1 MTKKLYLSNSQI
13 NTFTDC
19 NRKWYIDKVQRI
31 RPAYLSSPLYF
42 GSIIDETIE
51 HILLK
56 KEGSHLDTF
65 YEKLNNFQVNGSD
78 KKMPDDLL
86 SVRFGAGD
94 VDANLVEQKHVNDA
108 CDRLKIDILDRDE
121 FLEYCKQKRKRKSAL
136 DPIEQYLFNHIAW
149 VSVEQK
155 GLMIVAKLAEWI
167 EENVAEVH
175 SVQKKI
181 EISNENGDSFI
192 GFLDFVVSLKCGKK
206 VLMDLKTSS
215 NPNAYYP
222 EDSAAKSVQL
232 GIYSQQE
239 DIKDVA
245 YLVADKKIRVRE
257 PRVRLKYVEGIIT
270 EEWLDEVFDMIEEA
284 TEAIKEKLP
293 KGAEAFEKNLDSCNK
308 YSGCEYRGLCEK
320 GSMKGLEKV
329 SE

>member
-1 MTKKLYLSNSQI
+1 MTKKLRLSNSQI

-19 NRKWYIDKVQRI
+19 NKKWYYDKVAKI
-31 RPAYLSSPLYF
+31 RPNYLSSPLYI
-42 GSIIDETIE
+42 GTIVDETIE

-94 VDANLVEQKHVNDA
+94 VDANLVDQKHVNDA
-108 CDRLKIDILDRDE
+108 CDRLKIDQINKKD

-136 DPIEQYLFNHIAW
+136 DSTEQYLFNYIAW
-149 VSVEQK
+149 ISLEQK
-155 GLMIVAKLAEWI
+155 GLMLVEKLSEWI
-167 EENVAEVH
+167 EENVVEVH
-175 SVQKKI
+175 SAQKKI

-192 GFLDFVVSLKCGKK
+192 GFLDFIATLKNGKK
-206 VLMDLKTSS
+206 VLVDLKTSS

-222 EDSAAKSVQL
+222 EDSASKSVQL

-239 DIKDVA
+239 KLPNVA

-257 PRVRLKYVEGIIT
+257 PRVRLKYVEGVIT

-293 KGAEAFEKNLDSCNK
+293 KGAEAFEKNLDSCNN
-308 YSGCEYRGLCEK
+308 YSGCEYRGLCER
-320 GSMKGLEKV
+320 GSMQGLEVVK
-329 SE
+329 

>member
-1 MTKKLYLSNSQI
+1 MTKPIRLSNSQI
-13 NTFTDC
+13 STFTDC
-19 NRKWYIDKVQRI
+19 NRKWHLDKVQKI
-31 RPAYLSSPLYF
+31 RPTFLSSPLYF
-42 GSIIDETIE
+42 GTIVDETIE

-94 VDANLVEQKHVNDA
+94 VDANLVDQKYVNDA
-108 CDRLKIDILDRDE
+108 CDRLKIDQINKKD

-136 DPIEQYLFNHIAW
+136 DPIEQYLFNYIAW
-149 VSVEQK
+149 VSLEQK
-155 GLMIVAKLAEWI
+155 GLMLVEKLSEWI
-167 EENVAEVH
+167 EENVVEVH
-175 SVQKKI
+175 SAQKKI

-192 GFLDFVVSLKCGKK
+192 GFLDFIATLKNGKK
-206 VLMDLKTSS
+206 VLVDLKTSS

-222 EDSAAKSVQL
+222 EDSASKSVQL

-239 DIKDVA
+239 RLPNVA

-293 KGAEAFEKNLDSCNK
+293 KGAEAFEKNLDSCNM
-308 YSGCEYRGLCEK
+308 YGNCQYRGLCEK
-320 GSMKGLEKV
+320 GSMKGLEVVK
-329 SE
+329 

>member
-1 MTKKLYLSNSQI
+1 MTKPIRLSNSQI
-13 NTFTDC
+13 STFTDC
-19 NRKWYIDKVQRI
+19 NRKWHLDKVQKI
-31 RPAYLSSPLYF
+31 RPTFLSSPLYF
-42 GSIIDETIE
+42 GTIVDETIE

-94 VDANLVEQKHVNDA
+94 VDANLVDQKYVNDA
-108 CDRLKIDILDRDE
+108 CDRLKIDQINKKD

-136 DPIEQYLFNHIAW
+136 DPIEQYLFNYIAW
-149 VSVEQK
+149 VSLEQK
-155 GLMIVAKLAEWI
+155 GLMLVEKLSEWI
-167 EENVAEVH
+167 KENVVEVH
-175 SVQKKI
+175 SAQKKI

-192 GFLDFVVSLKCGKK
+192 GFLDFIATLKNGKK
-206 VLMDLKTSS
+206 VLVDLKTSS

-222 EDSAAKSVQL
+222 EDSASKSVQL

-239 DIKDVA
+239 RLPNVA

-293 KGAEAFEKNLDSCNK
+293 KGAEAFEKNLDSCNM
-308 YSGCEYRGLCEK
+308 YGNCQYRGLCEK
-320 GSMKGLEKV
+320 GSMKGLEVVK
-329 SE
+329 

>member
-1 MTKKLYLSNSQI
+1 MTKKLRLSNSQI
-13 NTFTDC
+13 NTFIDC
-19 NRKWYIDKVQRI
+19 NKKWYYDKVARI
-31 RPAYLSSPLYF
+31 RPNYLSSPLYI
-42 GSIIDETIE
+42 GTIIDETIE

-65 YEKLNNFQVNGSD
+65 YEKLNNFQVNGND

-136 DPIEQYLFNHIAW
+136 NSIEQYLFNYIAW

-155 GLMIVAKLAEWI
+155 GLMLVEKLAEWI

-192 GFLDFVVSLKCGKK
+192 GLLDFVVTLKCGKK
-206 VLMDLKTSS
+206 VLVDLKTSS

-222 EDSAAKSVQL
+222 EDSASKSVQL

-245 YLVADKKIRVRE
+245 YLVADKKIRKRE
-257 PRVRLKYVEGIIT
+257 PRVRLKYVEGVIT

-293 KGAEAFEKNLDSCNK
+293 KGAEAFEKNLDSCNNFG
-308 YSGCEYRGLCEK
+308 GCQYRGLCEK
-320 GSMKGLEKV
+320 GSMKNLEVVK
-329 SE
+329 

>member
-1 MTKKLYLSNSQI
+1 MTKPIRLSNSQI
-13 NTFTDC
+13 STFTDC
-19 NRKWYIDKVQRI
+19 NRKWHLDKVQKI
-31 RPAYLSSPLYF
+31 RPTFLSSPLYF
-42 GSIIDETIE
+42 GTIVDETIE

-94 VDANLVEQKHVNDA
+94 VDANLVDQKHVNDA
-108 CDRLKIDILDRDE
+108 CDRLKIDQINKKD

-136 DPIEQYLFNHIAW
+136 DSIEQYLFNHIAW
-149 VSVEQK
+149 VSLEQK
-155 GLMIVAKLAEWI
+155 GLMLVEKLSEWI
-167 EENVAEVH
+167 EENVVEVH
-175 SVQKKI
+175 SAQKKI

-192 GFLDFVVSLKCGKK
+192 GFLDFIATLKNGKK
-206 VLMDLKTSS
+206 VLVDLKTSS

-222 EDSAAKSVQL
+222 EDSASKSVQL

-239 DIKDVA
+239 KLPNVA
-245 YLVADKKIRVRE
+245 YLVADKKIRKRE
-257 PRVRLKYVEGIIT
+257 PRVRLKYVEGVIT

-293 KGAEAFEKNLDSCNK
+293 KGEEAFEKNLDSCMNFG
-308 YSGCEYRGLCEK
+308 GCQYRGLCEK
-320 GSMKGLEKV
+320 GSMKGLEVVK
-329 SE
+329 

>member
-1 MTKKLYLSNSQI
+1 MTKPIRLSNSQI
-13 NTFTDC
+13 STFTDC
-19 NRKWYIDKVQRI
+19 NRKWHLDKVQKI
-31 RPAYLSSPLYF
+31 RPTFLSSPLYF
-42 GSIIDETIE
+42 GTIVDETIE

-94 VDANLVEQKHVNDA
+94 VDANLVDQKYVNDA
-108 CDRLKIDILDRDE
+108 CDRLKIDQINKKD

-149 VSVEQK
+149 VSLEQK
-155 GLMIVAKLAEWI
+155 GLMLVEKLSEWI
-167 EENVAEVH
+167 EENVVEVH
-175 SVQKKI
+175 SAQKKI

-192 GFLDFVVSLKCGKK
+192 GFLDFIATLKNGKK
-206 VLMDLKTSS
+206 VLVDLKTSS

-222 EDSAAKSVQL
+222 EDSASKSVQL

-239 DIKDVA
+239 KLPNVA
-245 YLVADKKIRVRE
+245 YLVADKKIRKRE
-257 PRVRLKYVEGIIT
+257 PRVRLKYVEGVIT

-293 KGAEAFEKNLDSCNK
+293 KGEEAFEKNLDSCMNFG
-308 YSGCEYRGLCEK
+308 GCQYRGLCEK
-320 GSMKGLEKV
+320 GSMKGLEVVK
-329 SE
+329 

>member
-1 MTKKLYLSNSQI
+1 MTKPIRLSNSQI
-13 NTFTDC
+13 STFTDC
-19 NRKWYIDKVQRI
+19 NRKWHLDKVQKI
-31 RPAYLSSPLYF
+31 RPTFLSSPLYF
-42 GSIIDETIE
+42 GTIVDETIE

-94 VDANLVEQKHVNDA
+94 VDANLVDQKYVNDA
-108 CDRLKIDILDRDE
+108 CDRLKIDQINKKD

-136 DPIEQYLFNHIAW
+136 DPIEQYLFNYIAW
-149 VSVEQK
+149 VSLEQK
-155 GLMIVAKLAEWI
+155 GLMLVEKLSEWI
-167 EENVAEVH
+167 EENVVEVH
-175 SVQKKI
+175 SAQKKI

-192 GFLDFVVSLKCGKK
+192 GFLDFIATLKNGKK
-206 VLMDLKTSS
+206 VLVDLKTSS

-222 EDSAAKSVQL
+222 EDSASKSVQL

-239 DIKDVA
+239 KLPNVA

-257 PRVRLKYVEGIIT
+257 PRVRLKYVEGVIT

-293 KGAEAFEKNLDSCNK
+293 KGAEAFEKNLDSCNM
-308 YSGCEYRGLCEK
+308 YGNCQYRGLCEK
-320 GSMKGLEKV
+320 GSMKGLEVVK
-329 SE
+329 

>member
-1 MTKKLYLSNSQI
+1 MTKPIRLSNSQI
-13 NTFTDC
+13 STFTDC
-19 NRKWYIDKVQRI
+19 NRKWHLDKVQKI
-31 RPAYLSSPLYF
+31 RPTFLSSPLYF
-42 GSIIDETIE
+42 GTIVDETIE

-94 VDANLVEQKHVNDA
+94 VDANLVDQKHVNDA
-108 CDRLKIDILDRDE
+108 CDRLKIDQINKKD

-149 VSVEQK
+149 VSLEQK
-155 GLMIVAKLAEWI
+155 GLMLVEKLSEWI
-167 EENVAEVH
+167 EENVVEVH
-175 SVQKKI
+175 SAQKKI

-192 GFLDFVVSLKCGKK
+192 GFLDFIATLKNGKK
-206 VLMDLKTSS
+206 VLVDLKTSS

-222 EDSAAKSVQL
+222 EDSASKSVQL

-239 DIKDVA
+239 KLPNVA
-245 YLVADKKIRVRE
+245 YLVADKKIRKRE
-257 PRVRLKYVEGIIT
+257 PRVRLKYVEGVIT

-293 KGAEAFEKNLDSCNK
+293 KGEEAFEKNLDSCMNFG
-308 YSGCEYRGLCEK
+308 GCQYRGLCEK
-320 GSMKGLEKV
+320 GSMKGLEVVK
-329 SE
+329 